1 VEEDLKEAQELNKLL
16 SIYKNQEYPEKLLQ
30 INNLRRK
37 LSDLN
42 TFYAEEKESLQ
53 EMIKNDRNQT
63 KQSQLHTTLNISEK
77 ISSVGLYSY
86 WFG

>member
-1 VEEDLKEAQELNKLL
+1 MEEDLKEAQELNKLL